1 MNLDYLNID
10 LKILDDQEN
19 ELHNCE
25 MTCQFDQQLS
35 EITDEILQI
44 FDFESGVNVKVK
56 YLYKKRE
63 LDPKKKIYN
72 YFQFFQDQYLLT
84 SSIPLKAI
92 LIIKEEKEEV
102 EKQIKKEKK
111 IKKEIINNYQ
121 PIDLNKNSLK
131 QEFEDTN
138 ERHIMESNLIFDY
151 NNNNNKNINSR
162 LTKSELDIYNFD
174 NSYKK
179 FNKSMPKHISKRDT
193 NISITNE
200 DKKNYNDIKNMIY
213 FLNQGEY
220 DKFIIFL
227 RKTLN
232 FKNNYQNVFFNSFLN
247 FYFDYKNVYFES
259 KNCKV
264 VQDDKNP
271 ENFIIE
277 LCNLSNKAS
286 LEYKKNNYT
295 LSKKL
300 LTKSL
305 NLFLQNSIPK
315 KDLIYPSILL
325 NKSLINIKE
334 KNFIEALDILKNCS
348 KYYIEINISDNEKS
362 FYLSKCYFL
371 ISLCL
376 FYTNKIE
383 EAGNILNKAMKFLFE
398 AKKYDI
404 VFLNKYIS
412 LLFLIDSKNG
422 KMNQSLANYL
432 KHFEKLKDLPK
443 NIFYSHENLIFFS
456 NLLSVLKTHN
466 IENPFKECL
475 EDTIEFLFDAFNKLI
490 ILKFDM
496 KKKFIEI
503 SEDLLYFLFYKL
515 DDLIQLKKNEDIE
528 NILSKICYIFDQQNY
543 LTKKIQKFQ
552 IDYFN
557 IKAFLV
563 CKDNSDESMRYLSK
577 AIEISK
583 NFPSN
588 NPVHE
593 KLLKN
598 LNLFNTIS

>member
-10 LKILDDQEN
+10 LKILDEQEN
-19 ELHNCE
+19 ELHKCE

-44 FDFESGVNVKVK
+44 FDFESGVKVKVK
-56 YLYKKRE
+56 YFYIKRE

-92 LIIKEEKEEV
+92 LIIEEEQEKKIEEEKEE
-102 EKQIKKEKK
+102 K
-111 IKKEIINNYQ
+111 IEKEIINNYQ
-121 PIDLNKNSLK
+121 PIDLIKNSLK
-131 QEFEDTN
+131 QEFEDTS
-138 ERHIMESNLIFDY
+138 EKQIMESNLIFNY
-151 NNNNNKNINSR
+151 NNKKINSR
-162 LTKSELDIYNFD
+162 LTKSDLDFDNFD
-174 NSYKK
+174 NSYNKK
-179 FNKSMPKHISKRDT
+179 FNKSMPKNITSKRDT
-193 NISITNE
+193 DISNNNE
-200 DKKNYNDIKNMIY
+200 EKKEINNDIQNMIY
-213 FLNQGEY
+213 FLNQEEY

-232 FKNNYQNVFFNSFLN
+232 FKNSQMDNFFSFLN
-247 FYFDYKNVYFES
+247 FYFNYRNLYFSS
-259 KNCKV
+259 KNCKIIK
-264 VQDDKNP
+264 DEKNS
-271 ENFIIE
+271 NNIILE
-277 LCNLSNKAS
+277 LCNLANRAA
-286 LEYKKNNYT
+286 LEFKKNNYT

-300 LTKSL
+300 LTQSL
-305 NLFLQNSIPK
+305 NLFLENSIPK
-315 KDLIYPSILL
+315 KDLLYPSLLL
-325 NKSLINIKE
+325 NKSLINIEE

-348 KYYIEINISDNEKS
+348 KYYIEINISDKEKS

-432 KHFEKLKDLPK
+432 KHFEKLKDLPE
-443 NIFYSHENLIFFS
+443 NVFYSHENLIFFS
-456 NLLSVLKTHN
+456 NLLSVLKSHN

-475 EDTIEFLFDAFNKLI
+475 EETIDFLLVIFKKLI
-490 ILKFDM
+490 ILKYDM
-496 KKKFIEI
+496 KKKFIET

-515 DDLIQLKKNEDIE
+515 DDLVQLKKKKEIED
-528 NILSKICYIFDQQNY
+528 ILSKICFIFDQQNF

-563 CKDNSDESMRYLSK
+563 CKINYDESMKYLSK

-598 LNLFNTIS
+598 LNIFNTI